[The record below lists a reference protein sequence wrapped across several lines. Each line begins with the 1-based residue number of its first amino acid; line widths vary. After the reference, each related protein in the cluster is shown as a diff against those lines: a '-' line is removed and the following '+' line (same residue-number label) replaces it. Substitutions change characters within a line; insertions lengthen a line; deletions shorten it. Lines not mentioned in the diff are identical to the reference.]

1 MSLETVIKIGK
12 FYRQDKDAWKY
23 HEQINHVMKDV
34 EALAKDK
41 DKDGNPVTTTFYE
54 VPVIDKGDEF
64 FFDFDNKAEILD
76 EDKKKSLYYLNFK
89 TSKKDAEKRY
99 LFGDIIYS
107 CYVDKKNAINES
119 GNYRLNGKWI
129 NKSSFVGAEP
139 LTGFIKNN
147 IIIKFRNAFRMQ
159 KETIETTLKS
169 EHSVVLHFNFN
180 GHPWHKQNSILDD
193 VDSIILFY
201 KSDKNSD
208 SLVSYLNDRF
218 NDDFIKNNQLSDKL
232 TLNKYLY
239 KTLGGVTPYFEEKNS
254 YKNKIFLFDDII
266 SLMYAGKAAEKPVV
280 RFGNIGIIALPH
292 SDQLSPESVV
302 AFFERNKKDI
312 EEEVGKEDD
321 IVETTGNY
329 DSDLF
334 FTDLVNNDF
343 EDTVKFDIVFT
354 SIPASPAGV
363 FADLIEISDVEKSLL
378 KHINE
383 NVRQKANEMENRAN
397 SDFPNAKK
405 PFRFHIRTSF
415 LKILGD
421 VTKDKKKFQS
431 HLLKVL
437 PQLYTDNY
445 YDDPLLLSAFLEKV
459 EYNIREGNQSFS
471 TLKYDLY
478 FLMNIQKNN
487 PLMKITESNSYALGK
502 NLGIM
507 ARQFAAWRKDCPI
520 KSFEKSYVGNLSRRT
535 SSIEELVKFAAFIN
549 EKLVMHEKTKYPEVR
564 IAYQNFVNIIK
575 EFEGERYSKY
585 YSSLGFFE
593 SYFDIKQE
601 ENSTN

>member
-1 MSLETVIKIGK
+1 MSLDTVIKIGK

-23 HEQINHVMKDV
+23 HEQINPVMKDV
-34 EALAKDK
+34 DALAKNK

-54 VPVIDKGDEF
+54 VPVINMGNEF
-64 FFDFDNKAEILD
+64 QFDFDNKTEILD
-76 EDKKKSLYYLNFK
+76 EDKRKSLYYLNFK
-89 TSKKDAEKRY
+89 ANKKDTFKKY
-99 LFGDIIYS
+99 LVGDLAYS
-107 CYVDKKNAINES
+107 CYTDKNNKIIEG
-119 GNYRLNGKWI
+119 GNYRLKGQWEGYK
-129 NKSSFVGAEP
+129 KSSFWRSNDLIE
-139 LTGFIKNN
+139 N
-147 IIIKFRNAFRMQ
+147 IDNQFVLKFRKEFQRNIVQIEKFLSSQ
-159 KETIETTLKS
+159 K
-169 EHSVVLHFNFN
+169 SVVLHFNID
-180 GHPWHKQNSILDD
+180 GSSWIKQENIVNTIDNIITQDLITKISDD
-193 VDSIILFY
+193 KVVL
-201 KSDKNSD
+201 KK
-208 SLVSYLNDRF
+208 
-218 NDDFIKNNQLSDKL
+218 
-232 TLNKYLY
+232 TLY
-239 KTLGGVTPYFEEKNS
+239 KTIAGEENPLSPNFSKEALF
-254 YKNKIFLFDDII
+254 KNKLFTMDEVV
-266 SLMYAGKAAEKPVV
+266 SLLYVKNVAEPTSPQV

-292 SDQLSPESVV
+292 SNQLSPESVV
-302 AFFERNKKDI
+302 AFFERDKKDI
-312 EEEVGKEDD
+312 EEEIGKEDD
-321 IVETTGNY
+321 IVEATGND

-343 EDTVKFDIVFT
+343 DDTVKFDIVFT

-363 FADLIEISDVEKSLL
+363 FADLIEISDVEKSVL

-383 NVRQKANEMENRAN
+383 NIRKKANEMENRAN
-397 SDFPNAKK
+397 SDFPKAKK

-437 PQLYTDNY
+437 PQIYTDNY

-487 PLMKITESNSYALGK
+487 PLMKITESNSYALGE

-507 ARQFAAWRKDCPI
+507 ARQFAAWRDDCPI

-549 EKLVMHEKTKYPEVR
+549 EKLVMHEKIKYPEVR
-564 IAYQNFVNIIK
+564 VAYQKLIDTIKNFESEK
-575 EFEGERYSKY
+575 YSKY
-585 YSSLGFFE
+585 NCSLGFFT
-593 SYFDIKQE
+593 SYYETKSSSDNNK
-601 ENSTN
+601 ENNQ

>member
-1 MSLETVIKIGK
+1 MSLETVVKIGK
-12 FYRQDKDAWKY
+12 FYRQDKNAWKY

-34 EALAKDK
+34 DALAKYK
-41 DKDGNPVTTTFYE
+41 DKEGNPVTTIFYE
-54 VPVIDKGDEF
+54 IPVIDKGDEF
-64 FFDFDNKAEILD
+64 FFDFDNKTNISD

-89 TSKKDAEKRY
+89 TSKKDSSKRF
-99 LFGDIIYS
+99 LFGDLVYA
-107 CYVDKKNAINES
+107 YYTDKKGTLIES
-119 GNYRLNGKWI
+119 GNYRMNGIWSNKEKNGEI
-129 NKSSFVGAEP
+129 ELKSSFWQSEDVAKNMNNV
-139 LTGFIKNN
+139 FIQ
-147 IIIKFRNAFRMQ
+147 KFRREFRR
-159 KETIETTLKS
+159 KTNEIESFLKS
-169 EHSVVLHFNFN
+169 QNSVVIHFSFD
-180 GHPWHKQNSILDD
+180 GKRWLDIDGIIESIDH
-193 VDSIILFY
+193 
-201 KSDKNSD
+201 N
-208 SLVSYLNDRF
+208 
-218 NDDFIKNNQLSDKL
+218 L
-232 TLNKYLY
+232 TLNLVNNFRDSDKVVLAKYLY
-239 KTLGGVTPYFEEKNS
+239 KTLGGVTPGFIDS
-254 YKNKIFLFDDII
+254 SGYKNKLFSRDDIV
-266 SLMYAGKAAEKPVV
+266 SLMYAGNAAEKPVI
-280 RFGNIGIIALPH
+280 RFGNIGIIPLPH
-292 SDQLSPESVV
+292 SDLLSAESVV
-302 AFFERNKKDI
+302 AFFERDKKDI
-312 EEEVGKEDD
+312 EEEVRKEDD
-321 IVETTGNY
+321 IIDATRND

-343 EDTVKFDIVFT
+343 DDTVKFDIVFT

-383 NVRQKANEMENRAN
+383 NVREKANEMENRAN

-437 PQLYTDNY
+437 PQIYTDNY
-445 YDDPLLLSAFLEKV
+445 YDDPILLSAFLEKV

-507 ARQFAAWRKDCPI
+507 ARQFAAWRDNCPI

-549 EKLVMHEKTKYPEVR
+549 EKLVMHERLYLEVKN
-564 IAYQNFVNIIK
+564 AYQELILTIKNFGSEK
-575 EFEGERYSKY
+575 YSKY
-585 YSSLGFFE
+585 NCSLGFFT
-593 SYFDIKQE
+593 SYYETKSSSDNNK
-601 ENSTN
+601 ENN

>member
-12 FYRQDKDAWKY
+12 FYRQDKNAWKY

-34 EALAKDK
+34 EALAKNK
-41 DKDGNPVTTTFYE
+41 DKDGNPITTTFYQ

-64 FFDFDNKAEILD
+64 FFDFDNKTEILD
-76 EDKKKSLYYLNFK
+76 EDKRKSLYYLNFK
-89 TSKKDAEKRY
+89 ANKKDTFKKY
-99 LFGDIIYS
+99 LVGDLVYS
-107 CYVDKKNAINES
+107 CYTDKNNKIIEG
-119 GNYRLNGKWI
+119 GNYRLKGQWEGDK
-129 NKSSFVGAEP
+129 KSSFWRSNE
-139 LTGFIKNN
+139 LIEN
-147 IIIKFRNAFRMQ
+147 IDNQFVLKFRKEFQRKIAQIEIFLSSQ
-159 KETIETTLKS
+159 K
-169 EHSVVLHFNFN
+169 SVVLHFDID
-180 GHPWHKQNSILDD
+180 GSSWLKQENIVNAIDN
-193 VDSIILFY
+193 IITQDLIT
-201 KSDKNSD
+201 KISDENVVLK
-208 SLVSYLNDRF
+208 
-218 NDDFIKNNQLSDKL
+218 K
-232 TLNKYLY
+232 TLY
-239 KTLGGVTPYFEEKNS
+239 KTIAGEENPLSPNFSKKALF
-254 YKNKIFLFDDII
+254 KNKLFTMDEVV
-266 SLMYAGKAAEKPVV
+266 SLLYVKKAAEPTSPQV

-302 AFFERNKKDI
+302 AFFERDKKDI
-312 EEEVGKEDD
+312 EEEIRKEDD
-321 IVETTGNY
+321 IVEVTEND

-343 EDTVKFDIVFT
+343 DDAVKFDIVFT

-363 FADLIEISDVEKSLL
+363 FADLIEISNVEKSLL

-383 NVRQKANEMENRAN
+383 NVRKKATEMANRAN

-405 PFRFHIRTSF
+405 PFRFHIKTSF

-421 VTKDKKKFQS
+421 VTKDKKKFNS

-437 PQLYTDNY
+437 PQIYTDNY

-471 TLKYDLY
+471 TLQYDLY

-507 ARQFAAWRKDCPI
+507 ARQFAAWRDDCPI

-549 EKLVMHEKTKYPEVR
+549 EKLVMHERLYFEVKN
-564 IAYQNFVNIIK
+564 AYQELIDTIKNFGSEK
-575 EFEGERYSKY
+575 YSKY
-585 YSSLGFFE
+585 NCSLGFFT
-593 SYFDIKQE
+593 SYYETKSSSVKNQE
-601 ENSTN
+601 NN